1 LIKSYN
7 LKKMI
12 LLKKLKINIRGEIGE

>member
-12 LLKKLKINIRGEIGE
+12 LLKKLKINIRGEIGG